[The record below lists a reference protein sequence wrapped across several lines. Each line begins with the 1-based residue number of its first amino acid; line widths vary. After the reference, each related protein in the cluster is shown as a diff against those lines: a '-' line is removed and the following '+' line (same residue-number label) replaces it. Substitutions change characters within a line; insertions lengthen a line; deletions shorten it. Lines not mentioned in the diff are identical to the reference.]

1 MGKRYEEAFHQKRDT
16 DSMATKQ
23 MKRCLTSLAIR
34 ENQIKSIV
42 RYHCIPI
49 RTAKIQSSENTK
61 CC

>member
-1 MGKRYEEAFHQKRDT
+1 MGKRYEEAFHQKRYT

-42 RYHCIPI
+42 R
-49 RTAKIQSSENTK
+49 
-61 CC
+61 